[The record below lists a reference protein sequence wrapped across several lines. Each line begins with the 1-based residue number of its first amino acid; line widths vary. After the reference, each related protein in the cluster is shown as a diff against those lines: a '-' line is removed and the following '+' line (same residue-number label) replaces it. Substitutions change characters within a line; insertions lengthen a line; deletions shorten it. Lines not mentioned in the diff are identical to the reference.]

1 MHPTD
6 PSADRIKNVRTP
18 GRWQSV
24 FSTDHRVIGMQ
35 YFFLSLSAVL
45 IGMALSLLMRIHII
59 WPQLR
64 IPLLGEIKPETYLAF
79 MTMHG
84 TLMVFFVLS
93 TAPLSA
99 FGNLILPAQIGARR
113 MAFPVVNM
121 LSLWTTLVSFL
132 VMVAAL
138 FVTGGGPGA
147 GWTQYPPLSAL
158 EAAGPGQGLGM
169 DLWILSIG
177 LFCLASLMGAVN
189 FIATTLRMRV
199 KGMTLMRM
207 PLTVWSWFVT
217 SMLVLL
223 AFSVLLAAALLLY
236 SDRHWA
242 TSFFLPAG
250 LVVNGL
256 PIHLKRAG
264 GSPLLWQHLFWFFG
278 HPEVYIAIL
287 PGMGV
292 TSHLISTFSRK
303 RIFGYRSMVYANL
316 AIGVLGF
323 LVWGHHMF
331 VAGMNPYYVMAFSTL
346 TLVIAVPS
354 SVKTI
359 NWLATLLGGR
369 IRFTT
374 PMLFSIGF
382 VSLFITGGLSGPML
396 AQPEVD
402 RYLHDTYFVVAHFHM
417 IMGMAGVFAL
427 FAATYFWFPKMFAD
441 RLMDER
447 LGKIHFWLTFIG
459 AYATFMPMHFLGMAG
474 HPRRY
479 SQILGSADYLQNL
492 LPLQR
497 FITISAMVLAAAQLI
512 FLFNLF
518 RSMYAGKFSGPNPW
532 ESTSLEWAIP
542 EPGQQLIVSHG
553 PYEFGIS
560 PESGV
565 KRDYTMQSDSP
576 HITSNPTEAS

>member
-1 MHPTD
+1 VSSTP
-6 PSADRIKNVRTP
+6 PSTGHDTSDSHSRSG
-18 GRWQSV
+18 GRV
-24 FSTDHRVIGMQ
+24 FSTDHRTIGLQ
-35 YFFLSLSAVL
+35 YFFLSMTAVL
-45 IGMALSLLMRIHII
+45 IGTLLSLLMRVHIV
-59 WPQLR
+59 WPEMR
-64 IPLLGEIKPETYLAF
+64 IPFLGEIKPETYLAF

-84 TLMVFFVLS
+84 TLMIFFVLS

-99 FGNLILPAQIGARR
+99 FGNLILPSQIGSRR
-113 MAFPVVNM
+113 MAFPTLNM
-121 LSLWTTLVSFL
+121 LSLWTTVLSFI

-138 FVTGGGPGA
+138 FVTGGGPTA

-158 EAAGPGQGLGM
+158 AAASPGQGLGM
-169 DLWILSIG
+169 DLWIISIG
-177 LFCLASLMGAVN
+177 IFCLASLMSAIN
-189 FIATTLRMRV
+189 FIATTLRLRT

-223 AFSVLLAAALLLY
+223 AFSVLLAAVLLLF
-236 SDRHWA
+236 SDRHWG
-242 TSFFLPAG
+242 TSFFIPVG
-250 LVVNGL
+250 LVLNGV
-256 PIHLKRAG
+256 PVAVKRAG

-303 RIFGYRSMVYANL
+303 RIFGYRSMVYAML
-316 AIGVLGF
+316 SIGVLGF

-354 SVKTI
+354 GVKTI
-359 NWLATLLGGR
+359 NWLATLWRGH

-374 PMLFSIGF
+374 PLLFSVGF
-382 VSLFITGGLSGPML
+382 VSLFITGGLSGPIL

-402 RYLHDTYFVVAHFHM
+402 RYLHDTYFVVAHFHL

-447 LGKIHFWLTFIG
+447 LGNIHFWMTFIG

-479 SQILGSADYLQNL
+479 SQILGSADYLQRL

-497 FITISAMVLAAAQLI
+497 FITIAAIVLITAQLI

-518 RSMYAGKFSGPNPW
+518 RSMRKGKFAGANPW
-532 ESTSLEWAIP
+532 ESTTLEWVTPISG
-542 EPGQQLIVSHG
+542 ERIIVSHG
-553 PYEFGIS
+553 PYEFGTQPGS
-560 PESGV
+560 SHDFV
-565 KRDYTMQSDSP
+565 LQSDSP
-576 HITSNPTEAS
+576 HITSNPGDAAS

>member
-1 MHPTD
+1 MSHLNH
-6 PSADRIKNVRTP
+6 SADRISSARPSFT
-18 GRWQSV
+18 GRSI
-24 FSTDHRVIGMQ
+24 FSTDHRIIGLQ
-35 YFFLSLSAVL
+35 YFFLSLTAVL
-45 IGMALSLLMRIHII
+45 IGMVLSLLMRIHLV
-59 WPQLR
+59 WPALR
-64 IPLLGEIKPETYLAF
+64 VPFLGEIKPETYLAF

-99 FGNLILPAQIGARR
+99 FGNLLLPAQIGSRR
-113 MAFPVVNM
+113 MAFPLLNM
-121 LSLWTTLVSFL
+121 LSLWTTLLSFV
-132 VMVAAL
+132 VMISAL
-138 FVTGGGPGA
+138 FVTGGGPSA

-158 EAAGPGQGLGM
+158 QAAAPGQGLGM
-169 DLWILSIG
+169 DLWIISIG
-177 LFCLASLMGAVN
+177 LFCMASLMSAIN
-189 FIATTLRMRV
+189 FIATTLRLRT

-207 PLTVWSWFVT
+207 PLTVWSWFVA
-217 SMLVLL
+217 SILILL
-223 AFSVLLAAALLLY
+223 AFSVLLAATLLLF
-236 SDRHWA
+236 SDRHWS

-250 LVVNGL
+250 LMLNGVAVAV
-256 PIHLKRAG
+256 KRGG

-303 RIFGYRSMVYANL
+303 RIFGYRAMVFAML
-316 AIGVLGF
+316 SIGVLGF
-323 LVWGHHMF
+323 MVWGHHMF
-331 VAGMNPYYVMAFSTL
+331 VAGMNPFYVMAFSTL

-354 SVKTI
+354 GVKTI
-359 NWLATLLGGR
+359 NWLATLWGGR

-374 PMLFSIGF
+374 PLLFSVGF
-382 VSLFITGGLSGPML
+382 VSLFITGGLTGPIL
-396 AQPEVD
+396 AQPQVD

-427 FAATYFWFPKMFAD
+427 FAATYFWFPKMFTD

-447 LGKIHFWLTFIG
+447 LGRIHFWATFVG

-479 SQILGSADYLQNL
+479 SQLAGSADYLQKL

-497 FITISAMVLAAAQLI
+497 FITISAIVLIAAQLI

-518 RSMYAGKFSGPNPW
+518 RSMRAGKFSGPNPW
-532 ESTSLEWAIP
+532 ESTSLEWATPDSNERI
-542 EPGQQLIVSHG
+542 IVSHG
-553 PYEFGIS
+553 PYEFGS
-560 PESGV
+560 RPGMN
-565 KRDYTMQSDSP
+565 RDYVMQSDSP
-576 HITSNPTEAS
+576 YITSKSNEAS